1 MFQTDFTWLFESFMI
16 ISVPLTICGYPIFS
30 CKIGTFSGICFFTK
44 IVVDLDMNRNCLVG
58 LSLSVAGLGD
68 GTYKLVHT
76 PHNALVIVIVIVI
89 RAPVVQNP
97 ICGKLDPAKMWAT
110 ICHFPRWG
118 KLGPYLQPF
127 VMVISSYSSSPRS
140 QPGRQAKPLGHL
152 RGQTRGSTPQ
162 TRWCSPPTA
171 TSSIFNAGKLLLIIS
186 DS

>member
-1 MFQTDFTWLFESFMI
+1 MI

-30 CKIGTFSGICFFTK
+30 CQIGTFSGICFFRK

-110 ICHFPRWG
+110 ICHFPR
-118 KLGPYLQPF
+118 
-127 VMVISSYSSSPRS
+127 
-140 QPGRQAKPLGHL
+140 
-152 RGQTRGSTPQ
+152 
-162 TRWCSPPTA
+162 
-171 TSSIFNAGKLLLIIS
+171 
-186 DS
+186 

>member
-76 PHNALVIVIVIVI
+76 PHNALVIVIVI

-110 ICHFPRWG
+110 ICHFPR
-118 KLGPYLQPF
+118 
-127 VMVISSYSSSPRS
+127 
-140 QPGRQAKPLGHL
+140 
-152 RGQTRGSTPQ
+152 
-162 TRWCSPPTA
+162 
-171 TSSIFNAGKLLLIIS
+171 
-186 DS
+186 